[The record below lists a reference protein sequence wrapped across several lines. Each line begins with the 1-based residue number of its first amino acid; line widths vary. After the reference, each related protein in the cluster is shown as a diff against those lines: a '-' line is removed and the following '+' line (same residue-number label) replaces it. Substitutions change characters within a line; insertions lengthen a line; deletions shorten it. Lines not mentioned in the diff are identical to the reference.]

1 MSLYFLHETC
11 YWLWIII
18 TLHIIIHA
26 YAFFMNKRRITEKN
40 FEKEKKKFMLDTELG
55 QLLFLNY
62 TFLRA
67 LE

>member
-1 MSLYFLHETC
+1 MLLVMNNY
-11 YWLWIII
+11 YIAY
-18 TLHIIIHA
+18 IIHA
-26 YAFFMNKRRITEKN
+26 YAFFMNKRRITVKN

>member
-1 MSLYFLHETC
+1 
-11 YWLWIII
+11 
-18 TLHIIIHA
+18 
-26 YAFFMNKRRITEKN
+26 MNKRRITVKN